1 MARKCP
7 NRIALATRMGSIQS
21 RIHNRTI
28 VFITRVT
35 TKEITS
41 MIQAVVK
48 NIIHPGKIIKSLP
61 LEKQW
66 PMESN
71 WEVISKE
78 LMVCN

>member
-48 NIIHPGKIIKSLP
+48 NIIPREKIIKSLL
-61 LEKQW
+61 LEKQGL
-66 PMESN
+66 MESN
-71 WEVISKE
+71 WETI
-78 LMVCN
+78 